1 MQPWLQQSLRSCRQS
16 KPWRCPTP
24 NLSRDLSLDPPS
36 SLTPKKPPTLTS
48 TPFSLLLYQVRSTL
62 SSLRSPESFSRG
74 SWRWLASGF
83 LMVCLFGKEEKEGK
97 IGTFLFRVLFGCLSN
112 IFPKN
117 KHDNRQLWLV
127 LFSSHPLCFV
137 RKFLPGKLKM
147 GDECFLVAKGT
158 ERKIGMFYFGL
169 VCYWWKWNFWGTE
182 QQKDSRKGFSSKLD
196 WKGTIGF
203 PTKIPLLLMDN
214 ISWKISQESWIC
226 MINGGLSALFGCKD
240 KKRREKWNI
249 LFSVNFVLMGVKL

>member
-1 MQPWLQQSLRSCRQS
+1 MASTIASQLQAI
-16 KPWRCPTP
+16 K
-24 NLSRDLSLDPPS
+24 
-36 SLTPKKPPTLTS
+36 TLTLS
-48 TPFSLLLYQVRSTL
+48 DSEPLKRPFTRPSIIFDPKEAADIDIDSIFAIAL
-62 SSLRSPESFSRG
+62 SGKIDSILTSFSGKFFG
-74 SWRWLASGF
+74 SWRWLANGF

-117 KHDNRQLWLV
+117 KHDDRQLWLV

-137 RKFLPGKLKM
+137 RKFLPEKLKM